1 MSLCERCGYV
11 QHITAIRDEVVA
23 FSFVP
28 QNTALAICSMCYC
41 TIDLLLDY
49 NDIS

>member
-1 MSLCERCGYV
+1 MCIIL
-11 QHITAIRDEVVA
+11 IKDKEVA
-23 FSFVP
+23 LSFVP
-28 QNTALAICSMCYC
+28 QNTVLAISSVCYC